1 MALLLSSLLR
11 PAAIAIATLVSLN
24 LSLSTITMPL
34 LERLQFS
41 IPISTAINAPIDI
54 VWEALTDIQS
64 YPTIFTHYVKT
75 EPLEDRRYSSQHMS
89 SAAPASGGGSVQS
102 GSQPSS
108 QSNAVDPASSS
119 SSLLGS
125 KWLVT
130 RKSVVEKQV
139 FSAKY
144 VVTQY
149 NNHEE
154 DTNNPRSFT
163 LSSHDVLGCT
173 VSVKII
179 VETTE
184 GPPPSYT
191 EFKRVVQRM
200 SKTKAKSNEH
210 PQPIEAS
217 TTFPEHTRVTIIMSL
232 IPFQFFIKLLGVMC
246 CLCLIKSRTRMA
258 AECDLEDLKCYCE
271 EKTVSLLSA
280 GRRIQ
285 EEEDGDDMP
294 VANVDRD
301 EDDTTVDVKEDNKAT
316 VIESTLEEGRSVDED
331 TDRSEERKAEET

>member
-1 MALLLSSLLR
+1 
-11 PAAIAIATLVSLN
+11 
-24 LSLSTITMPL
+24 MPL
-34 LERLQFS
+34 LDRLQFS
-41 IPISTAINAPIDI
+41 IPISTTINAPIDI

-75 EPLEDRRYSSQHMS
+75 EPLDRRVYSSQHMS
-89 SAAPASGGGSVQS
+89 SAAASGGGSVQS

-108 QSNAVDPASSS
+108 QTNTVDPSS

-149 NNHEE
+149 NNHEDEE

-184 GPPPSYT
+184 GPPPGYT

-200 SKTKAKSNEH
+200 SKTKTKAGQSS
-210 PQPIEAS
+210 QQAVSI
-217 TTFPEHTRVTIIMSL
+217 TIPEHTRVTIILSL

-246 CLCLIKSRTRMA
+246 CLCLIKSRTRLA
-258 AECDLEDLKCYCE
+258 AERDLEDLTRYCE
-271 EKTVSLLSA
+271 EKAISS
-280 GRRIQ
+280 RRI
-285 EEEDGDDMP
+285 EEEERDVDDNDMP
-294 VANVDRD
+294 VAKADGN
-301 EDDTTVDVKEDNKAT
+301 EDDTKTAVKEEDKAT
-316 VIESTLEEGRSVDED
+316 LLPTC
-331 TDRSEERKAEET
+331 EERKVEET

>member
-1 MALLLSSLLR
+1 
-11 PAAIAIATLVSLN
+11 
-24 LSLSTITMPL
+24 MPL
-34 LERLQFS
+34 LDRLQFS
-41 IPISTAINAPIDI
+41 IPISTTINAPIDI

-75 EPLEDRRYSSQHMS
+75 EPLDRRRRVYSSQHMS
-89 SAAPASGGGSVQS
+89 SAAASGGGSVQS

-108 QSNAVDPASSS
+108 QTNTVDPSS

-149 NNHEE
+149 NHDE
-154 DTNNPRSFT
+154 DDTRSFT

-184 GPPPSYT
+184 GPPPGYT

-200 SKTKAKSNEH
+200 SKTKTKAGQSS
-210 PQPIEAS
+210 QQAVSI
-217 TTFPEHTRVTIIMSL
+217 TIPEHTKVTIILSL

-246 CLCLIKSRTRMA
+246 CLCLIKSRTRLA
-258 AECDLEDLKCYCE
+258 AEHDLEDLTRYCE
-271 EKTVSLLSA
+271 EKAIS
-280 GRRIQ
+280 GRRI
-285 EEEDGDDMP
+285 EEERDVDDMS
-294 VANVDRD
+294 VAKADRN
-301 EDDTTVDVKEDNKAT
+301 EDDTSADVKEDK
-316 VIESTLEEGRSVDED
+316 
-331 TDRSEERKAEET
+331 SEERKVEET

>member
-1 MALLLSSLLR
+1 
-11 PAAIAIATLVSLN
+11 
-24 LSLSTITMPL
+24 MPL
-34 LERLQFS
+34 LDRLQFS
-41 IPISTAINAPIDI
+41 IPISTTINAPIDI

-75 EPLEDRRYSSQHMS
+75 EPLDRRVYSSQHMS
-89 SAAPASGGGSVQS
+89 SAAASGGGSVQS

-108 QSNAVDPASSS
+108 QTNTVDPSS

-149 NNHEE
+149 NHDE
-154 DTNNPRSFT
+154 DDSKNPRSFT

-200 SKTKAKSNEH
+200 SKTKTKSSKH

-217 TTFPEHTRVTIIMSL
+217 TTSPEHTKVTIILSL

-246 CLCLIKSRTRMA
+246 CLCLIKSRTRLA
-258 AECDLEDLKCYCE
+258 AEHDLEDLTRYCE
-271 EKTVSLLSA
+271 EKAVSS
-280 GRRIQ
+280 RRL
-285 EEEDGDDMP
+285 DD
-294 VANVDRD
+294 
-301 EDDTTVDVKEDNKAT
+301 K
-316 VIESTLEEGRSVDED
+316 
-331 TDRSEERKAEET
+331 SEERKVEET

>member
-1 MALLLSSLLR
+1 
-11 PAAIAIATLVSLN
+11 
-24 LSLSTITMPL
+24 MPL
-34 LERLQFS
+34 LDRLQFS
-41 IPISTAINAPIDI
+41 IPISTTINAPIDI

-75 EPLEDRRYSSQHMS
+75 KPLEDRRVYSSQRQHMNT
-89 SAAPASGGGSVQS
+89 AVSGGSSVQS
-102 GSQPSS
+102 GSQS
-108 QSNAVDPASSS
+108 QTNTVDPPS

-149 NNHEE
+149 NNHEDE
-154 DTNNPRSFT
+154 DTNNNPRSFT

-200 SKTKAKSNEH
+200 SKTKAKDTSIIS
-210 PQPIEAS
+210 QQAAS
-217 TTFPEHTRVTIIMSL
+217 TTTTPEHTRVTIILSL

-246 CLCLIKSRTRMA
+246 CLCLIKSRTRLA
-258 AECDLEDLKCYCE
+258 AEHDLEDLTRYCE
-271 EKTVSLLSA
+271 EKAVSS
-280 GRRIQ
+280 RRID
-285 EEEDGDDMP
+285 EEEDVDDDDIP
-294 VANVDRD
+294 VAKADRN
-301 EDDTTVDVKEDNKAT
+301 EDDTNADVKE
-316 VIESTLEEGRSVDED
+316 ED
-331 TDRSEERKAEET
+331 KVSEERKVEET

>member
-1 MALLLSSLLR
+1 
-11 PAAIAIATLVSLN
+11 
-24 LSLSTITMPL
+24 MPL

-41 IPISTAINAPIDI
+41 IPISTTINAPIDI
-54 VWEALTDIQS
+54 VWEALTDIKS

-75 EPLEDRRYSSQHMS
+75 EPLEDRRVYSSQHRN
-89 SAAPASGGGSVQS
+89 SAAPPASGGGSVQS
-102 GSQPSS
+102 G
-108 QSNAVDPASSS
+108 QSNTVDPAA

-149 NNHEE
+149 NNHEDEE
-154 DTNNPRSFT
+154 DTNNNPRSFT

-179 VETTE
+179 VEMTE
-184 GPPPSYT
+184 GPPQSYT

-200 SKTKAKSNEH
+200 SKTKAKSSKH

-217 TTFPEHTRVTIIMSL
+217 TTSPEHTRVTIILSL

-246 CLCLIKSRTRMA
+246 CLCLIKSRTRLA
-258 AECDLEDLKCYCE
+258 AEHDLEDLTRYCE
-271 EKTVSLLSA
+271 EKAVSS
-280 GRRIQ
+280 RRID
-285 EEEDGDDMP
+285 EEEDVDDDDIP
-294 VANVDRD
+294 VAKADRN
-301 EDDTTVDVKEDNKAT
+301 EDDTNADVKE
-316 VIESTLEEGRSVDED
+316 ED
-331 TDRSEERKAEET
+331 KVSEERKVEET

>member
-1 MALLLSSLLR
+1 
-11 PAAIAIATLVSLN
+11 
-24 LSLSTITMPL
+24 MPIL
-34 LERLQFS
+34 DRLQFS
-41 IPISTAINAPIDI
+41 IPISTTINAPIDL

-75 EPLEDRRYSSQHMS
+75 EPLEDRRYSSRHMN
-89 SAAPASGGGSVQS
+89 SAAPSSGGGSVQS

-108 QSNAVDPASSS
+108 QSNTVDPA

-149 NNHEE
+149 NYEDE
-154 DTNNPRSFT
+154 DDTNNPRSFT

-184 GPPPSYT
+184 GPPPSYA

-200 SKTKAKSNEH
+200 SKTKAKSNEL
-210 PQPIEAS
+210 PQPTVS
-217 TTFPEHTRVTIIMSL
+217 TPEHTRVTIILSL

-258 AECDLEDLKCYCE
+258 AERDLEDLTRYCE
-271 EKTVSLLSA
+271 EKALTR
-280 GRRIQ
+280 RRI
-285 EEEDGDDMP
+285 EEEDVQDMP
-294 VANVDRD
+294 AAEKDRD
-301 EDDTTVDVKEDNKAT
+301 VDDTAVDVKEENRALVT
-316 VIESTLEEGRSVDED
+316 ETTIEEGNKRPSDDDMTSKVGKDD
-331 TDRSEERKAEET
+331 SKSEESKVEET